1 MNTNNYIPQPVDTAS
16 VMLPKELESLVELMA
31 KNNHDVWA
39 KERIA
44 QGWTF
49 GAERNDSL
57 KTHPCLVPYEQL
69 PEEEKVYD
77 RNTSIQTLK
86 FILAQGFE
94 IRCSKK

>member
-1 MNTNNYIPQPVDTAS
+1 MNTNIYIPQPVDTAS

-69 PEEEKVYD
+69 PEEEKPY
-77 RNTSIQTLK
+77 RY
-86 FILAQGFE
+86 
-94 IRCSKK
+94 

>member
-1 MNTNNYIPQPVDTAS
+1 MNTNIYIPQPVDTAS

-94 IRCSKK
+94 IRYSKK